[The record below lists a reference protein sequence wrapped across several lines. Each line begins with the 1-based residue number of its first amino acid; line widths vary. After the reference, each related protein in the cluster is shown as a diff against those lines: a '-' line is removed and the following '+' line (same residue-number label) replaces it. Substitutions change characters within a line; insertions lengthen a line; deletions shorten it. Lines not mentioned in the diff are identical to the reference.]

1 MPLLVFVAL
10 CVLAV
15 AYQAARR
22 PFLRRLAIRDAT
34 RRPSEAVLVIAGSLL
49 GTALITG
56 SLIVGDTL
64 DSSIEATAFT
74 QLGPVDEV
82 VTLQDPSRAQEL
94 VDRLEARDDN
104 GIDGVV
110 SIVSA
115 QASFAT
121 QGGGARLAEPDTQV
135 IELDFDRGRD
145 FGGDPAATGISGET
159 PGRGEVVVGED
170 LASRLEVE
178 VGERVSGFLYGSE
191 LDLEVTQIL
200 PRLGLAGY
208 WTGLEG
214 TSTNA
219 FVAPGT
225 LDDLMGRKTPRNA
238 VPPATSV
245 LVSNEGGVKEGA
257 SRSDAVA
264 EVITEELGGDS
275 VHVHRVKQE
284 TLDEAEAQGEEF
296 GSLFLA
302 IGSFAIIAGT
312 LLLVNIFVM
321 LAEERKSQLGML
333 RAVGMRRSFLVRA
346 FIIEGTM
353 YAVAASV
360 VGALVGIGV
369 GWAIVKL
376 AAPIFGSFEDFA
388 LDLRFDFEAASLI
401 QGFSQGLLG
410 SLLTIALTSVRIS
423 RINIIRA
430 IRDLP
435 EPVDP
440 TTRRRTRAFGIVVAA
455 LAGAWFVS
463 SMSDGNAW
471 AGAILGLP
479 IAVYALVPVLSGF
492 VGKRAAWITASTVGL
507 GWGILGNGILGGTF
521 FDAGEMFAFV
531 LQGVLLTFSAVMLL
545 SQLQENLGS
554 FVRRVAARR
563 LPVRLSVAYP
573 LARRFRTGLT
583 LGMFALVIFTMTFIA
598 VLSNVF
604 GGQIDTAV
612 RKEGGFDVL
621 ATSSQSSP
629 VNPVTLR
636 DQEGV
641 ETVAGLLSG
650 SALWTAGPV
659 TEPQPWPASAIDRDF
674 VAGGTPALSEL
685 DEEYASDEDAWDA
698 ILEDPTKVIVAAFF
712 LQEGGGGPP
721 STIIEVGDRVR
732 MIDPRTGEG
741 RERTIVAFVENDW
754 AFSGA
759 YMSKNSMREVLG
771 DLASPNRYYIKVEEG
786 ADEDAVARRLQ
797 GSFVENGLEADAI
810 RSLIEDFLG
819 ANLQFFQ
826 LMQAYLALGLIVG
839 IAGLGVVMI
848 RAVRDRRREVGVLRA
863 LGFVP
868 PQVRLAF
875 VLESAFV
882 AIEGILIGALL
893 ALVTASQLI
902 ATGEFGEDISFQV
915 PWTDLAVVTSAALI
929 ASLLS
934 TAWPA
939 QQASRI
945 PPATA
950 LRIAD

>member
-1 MPLLVFVAL
+1 M
-10 CVLAV
+10 
-15 AYQAARR
+15 
-22 PFLRRLAIRDAT
+22 LRRLAVRDAM
-34 RRPSEAVLVIAGSLL
+34 RRPSETALVIAGSLL

-82 VTLQDPSRAQEL
+82 VTLQDPSLAQDL

-115 QASFAT
+115 ESSFAS
-121 QGGGARLAEPDTQV
+121 QGGGDRLAEPGTQM
-135 IELDFDRGRD
+135 IELDFERARE
-145 FGGDPAATGISGET
+145 FGGDPAATGIRGST
-159 PGRGEVVVGED
+159 PGEGEVALSED
-170 LASRLEVE
+170 LATRLEAE
-178 VGERVSGFLYGSE
+178 VGERVSGYLYGSR
-191 LDLEVTQIL
+191 LDLEVVRIL

-225 LDDLMGRKTPRNA
+225 LRDLVGNRPPRNA
-238 VPPATSV
+238 VPPSNSV
-245 LVSNEGGVKEGA
+245 LVSNEGDVKGGVT
-257 SRSDAVA
+257 RSEEVSG
-264 EVITEELGGDS
+264 VITQELGG
-275 VHVHRVKQE
+275 VPVRVHRVKE
-284 TLDEAEAQGEEF
+284 EKLDEAEAQGEEF
-296 GSLFLA
+296 GNLFLA

-346 FIIEGTM
+346 FIIEGTL
-353 YAVAASV
+353 YAVVASII
-360 VGALVGIGV
+360 GALLGIGV

-388 LDLRFDFEAASLI
+388 LDLRFDFESPSLI

-410 SLLTIALTSVRIS
+410 SLVTIALTSLRIS

-435 EPVDP
+435 EPIDP
-440 TTRRRTRAFGIVVAA
+440 TARRRTRVIGGLIAA
-455 LAGAWFVS
+455 LAAAWFVTSMTNVS
-463 SMSDGNAW
+463 SW

-479 IAVYALVPVLSGF
+479 IAIYALVPLASGTI
-492 VGKRAAWITASTVGL
+492 GKRNSLIAASVVGL
-507 GWGILGNGILGGTF
+507 AWGVLGNGILGGTF
-521 FDAGEMFAFV
+521 FEAGEMFAFV

-554 FVRRVAARR
+554 FVRRIAARR

-612 RKEGGFDVL
+612 RKEGGFEIL
-621 ATSSQSSP
+621 ATSSQTAP
-629 VNPVTLR
+629 VKASVLE
-636 DQEGV
+636 DEEGV
-641 ETVAGLLSG
+641 ESVAGLLSG
-650 SALWTAGPV
+650 PALWESDAVP
-659 TEPQPWPASAIDRDF
+659 EPQPWPASAIDRDF
-674 VAGGTPALSEL
+674 IDGGPPVLSEHAESF
-685 DEEYASDEDAWDA
+685 DNAAQAWDA
-698 ILEDPTKVIVAAFF
+698 ILEDPNKIIVAAFF
-712 LQEGGGGPP
+712 LQQGAGGPP
-721 STIIEVGDRVR
+721 ATIVEVGDRVT

-741 RERTIVAFVENDW
+741 RQRTIVGFVENDW

-759 YMSKNSMREVLG
+759 YMSKGSMREVLG
-771 DLASPNRYYIKVEEG
+771 DLAAPNRYYVNVEEG
-786 ADEDAVARRLQ
+786 ADEVAVARSLQ
-797 GSFVENGLEADAI
+797 GGFVENGLEADSI

-868 PQVRLAF
+868 PQVRRAF

-882 AIEGILIGALL
+882 AIEGILIGAVL

-902 ATGEFGEDISFQV
+902 ATGEFGEDIVFQV
-915 PWTDLAVVTSAALI
+915 PWTDLWVVTAAALV
-929 ASLLS
+929 ASLLA

>member
-1 MPLLVFVAL
+1 M
-10 CVLAV
+10 
-15 AYQAARR
+15 
-22 PFLRRLAIRDAT
+22 RDAT
-34 RRPSEAVLVIAGSLL
+34 RRPSETILVIAGSLL

-82 VTLQDPSRAQEL
+82 VTIQDPARAQQL
-94 VDRLEARDDN
+94 VDRLEARDDG
-104 GIDGVV
+104 GIDGVL

-115 QASFAT
+115 KASFAT
-121 QGGGARLAEPDTQV
+121 QGGSQRLAEPDTQV
-135 IELDFDRGRD
+135 IELDFGEGRD
-145 FGGDPAATGISGET
+145 FGGDATATGITGET
-159 PGRGEVVVGED
+159 PGQGEVAIGED
-170 LASRLEVE
+170 LAERLEVA
-178 VGERVSGFLYGSE
+178 VGDRVSGFLYGRE

-200 PRLGLAGY
+200 PRLGLAGF
-208 WTGLEG
+208 WTGLES

-219 FVAPGT
+219 FVTPGT
-225 LDDLMGRKTPRNA
+225 LSDLVGPRPPRGA

-245 LVSNEGGVKEGA
+245 LVSNQGDVKGGVG
-257 SRSDAVA
+257 RSDAVSD
-264 EVITEELGGDS
+264 VISEELGGEP
-275 VHVHRVKQE
+275 VHVHRAKKE

-346 FIIEGTM
+346 FIIEGTI
-353 YAVAASV
+353 YAVAASII
-360 VGALVGIGV
+360 GALLGIGV

-388 LDLRFDFEAASLI
+388 LDLRFDFETPSLI

-410 SLLTIALTSVRIS
+410 SLVTIGLTSVRIS

-435 EPVDP
+435 EPTDP
-440 TTRRRTRAFGIVVAA
+440 GTHRRTRIAGIIVAA
-455 LAGAWFVS
+455 LAAAWFVP
-463 SMSDGNAW
+463 SMSDGDGW

-479 IAVYALVPVLSGF
+479 IAVYALIPLLTGF
-492 VGKRAAWITASTVGL
+492 LGKRGAWITASVVGL
-507 GWGILGNGILGGTF
+507 AWGVLGNGILGGTF

-583 LGMFALVIFTMTFIA
+583 LGMFSLVIFTMTFIA

-604 GGQIDTAV
+604 GGQIDTTV

-621 ATSSQSSP
+621 ATSSETAP
-629 VNPVTLR
+629 VDAATLR

-641 ETVAGLLSG
+641 ANVAGLLSG
-650 SALWTAGPV
+650 PALWTASTVP
-659 TEPQPWPASAIDRDF
+659 EPQPWPASAIDRDF
-674 VAGGTPALSEL
+674 VAGGPPALSER
-685 DEEYASDEDAWDA
+685 DEAYDSAEEAWNA
-698 ILEDPTKVIVAAFF
+698 VLEDPNKVIVAAFF
-712 LQEGGGGPP
+712 LQEGAGGPP
-721 STIIEVGDRVR
+721 STIVEVGDRVR

-741 RERTIVAFVENDW
+741 RERTIVAFVENDFM
-754 AFSGA
+754 FSGA
-759 YMSKNSMREVLG
+759 YMNKASMREVLG
-771 DLASPNRYYIKVEEG
+771 DLASPNRYYVKVEEG
-786 ADEDAVARRLQ
+786 ADMNAVARRLQ

-810 RSLIEDFLG
+810 RKLIEDFLG

-826 LMQAYLALGLIVG
+826 LMQAYLALGLVVG

-882 AIEGILIGALL
+882 AIEGILIGAVL
-893 ALVTASQLI
+893 ALVTASQLV

-915 PWTDLAVVTSAALI
+915 PWTDLTVVTLAALV

>member
-1 MPLLVFVAL
+1 MPLLVVVLVGVA
-10 CVLAV
+10 VI
-15 AYQAARR
+15 AYQAIRR
-22 PFLRRLAIRDAT
+22 PVLRRLAIRDAT
-34 RRPSEAVLVIAGSLL
+34 RRPGETVLVIAGSLL

-82 VTLQDPSRAQEL
+82 VTMEDAQAAGTL
-94 VDRLEARDDN
+94 RDRLEARDDPR
-104 GIDGVV
+104 IDGLIT
-110 SIVSA
+110 IVTSR
-115 QASFAT
+115 ASFASGT
-121 QGGGARLAEPDTQV
+121 EEARLAEPDAQI
-135 IELDFDRGRD
+135 IELDFDEGRA
-145 FGGDPAATGISGET
+145 FGDDPRATGIRGST
-159 PGRGEVVVGED
+159 PGAGEVALGAD
-170 LASRLEVE
+170 LAGRLEVAE
-178 VGERVSGFLYGSE
+178 GDRVSAFLYGDE
-191 LDLEVTQIL
+191 VELEVVNVL

-208 WTGLEG
+208 WVGLES
-214 TSTNA
+214 TSANA

-225 LDDLMGRKTPRNA
+225 LEDIVGERIPRDA
-238 VPPATSV
+238 VPPATSL
-245 LVSNEGGVKEGA
+245 LVSNRGNVKDGAERTDDVSRVIRDELDGVP
-257 SRSDAVA
+257 
-264 EVITEELGGDS
+264 
-275 VHVHRVKQE
+275 VHIHPAKQE
-284 TLDEAEAQGEEF
+284 TLDEAEVQGEEF

-333 RAVGMRRSFLVRA
+333 RAVGMRRSYLVRA
-346 FIIEGTM
+346 FVIEGTL
-353 YAVAASV
+353 YAVAASII
-360 VGALVGIGV
+360 GALLGIGV

-376 AAPIFGSFEDFA
+376 AAPIFGSFEDFS
-388 LDLRFDFEAASLI
+388 LDLRFDFETESLI

-410 SLLTIALTSVRIS
+410 SLVTIGFTSLRIS

-435 EPVDP
+435 EPIDP
-440 TTRRRTRAFGIVVAA
+440 TTRRRTRIVGGLIAA
-455 LAGAWFVS
+455 ACAAWFAS
-463 SMSDGNAW
+463 SIGEPNAW

-479 IAVYALVPVLSGF
+479 IAIYALVPLMASA
-492 VGKRAAWITASTVGL
+492 VGKRLSLIAASVAGL
-507 GWGILGNGILGGTF
+507 FWGVLGNTILGGTF
-521 FDAGEMFAFV
+521 FDSGELFAFV

-545 SQLQENLGS
+545 SQLQENLGL

-612 RKEGGFDVL
+612 RKEGGFDIV
-621 ATSSQSSP
+621 ASSNPTSP
-629 VNPVTLR
+629 VPVSALR
-636 DQEGV
+636 EREGV
-641 ETVAGLLSG
+641 DAVAGLLTG
-650 SALWTAGPV
+650 DALWRSEATPD
-659 TEPQPWPASAIDRDF
+659 PQPWPASAIDENF
-674 VAGGTPALSEL
+674 VAGGPPALSEM
-685 DEEYASDEDAWDA
+685 DEAFDEPEDAWNS
-698 ILEDPTKVIVAAFF
+698 ILDDPSKIIVAAFF
-712 LQEGGGGPP
+712 LQEGAGGPP
-721 STIIEVGDRVR
+721 STIIEVGDRVE
-732 MIDPRTGEG
+732 MIDPLTGVG
-741 RERTIVAFVENDW
+741 VDRTIVAFVENDW
-754 AFSGA
+754 AFSGS
-759 YMSKNSMREVLG
+759 YMSRPSMREVLG
-771 DLASPNRYYIKVEEG
+771 GRASPTRYYVKVADG
-786 ADEDAVARRLQ
+786 ADEDEVALSLQ
-797 GSFVENGLEADAI
+797 GDFVENGLEADPI

-826 LMQAYLALGLIVG
+826 LMQAYLALGLLVG

-868 PQVRLAF
+868 AQVRRAF

-882 AIEGILIGALL
+882 AVEGILIGSAL

-902 ATGEFGEDISFQV
+902 ATGEFGEDIEFTI
-915 PWTDLAVVTSAALI
+915 PWTDLTVVTIAALV

-939 QQASRI
+939 QQASKI